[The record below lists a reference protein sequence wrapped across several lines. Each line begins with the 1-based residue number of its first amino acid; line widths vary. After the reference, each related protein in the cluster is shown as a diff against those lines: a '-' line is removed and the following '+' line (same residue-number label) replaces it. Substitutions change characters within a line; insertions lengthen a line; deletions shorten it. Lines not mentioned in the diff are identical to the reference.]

1 MFSEV
6 ILYLPHSK
14 ELKLEEAVQL
24 YEEKVSGER
33 KIQIVKK
40 QVMEFLDDVT
50 EARFFVEE
58 VMKEIDVDQTGFE
71 MDPTL
76 AQENLECENEQM
88 LEHPDYGH
96 INPDIVDVNDEIPI
110 KSIYKK
116 VEIQSI
122 DILKRKTRSLDDFQR
137 HVINKAVKFAK
148 DVVKSR
154 NGFNKLPI
162 SPLLMVHG
170 GAGAGK
176 STVIDVLA
184 QWVELI
190 LQKEGDDLNSP
201 CVIKCAPTGAA
212 AANIEGQT
220 LHSSFNFS
228 YDGKCYS
235 LNDKARDQRREI
247 LKNLKMVSI
256 FSELDFRHLIKK
268 FLLSK
273 KSFLSKIDK
282 YHFFHKRLLFY

>member
-6 ILYLPHSK
+6 ILYFPHTQ
-14 ELKLEEAVQL
+14 ELKLEEAIEL

-58 VMKEIDVDQTGFE
+58 VMKEIDVNQTGFE

-76 AQENLECENEQM
+76 AQENLDCEDEEIV
-88 LEHPDYGH
+88 EHPDYGH
-96 INPDIVDVNDEIPI
+96 INPDIVDMNDEVPL
-110 KSIYKK
+110 KSIYRK
-116 VEIQSI
+116 VEIQSM
-122 DILKRKTRSLDDFQR
+122 DVLKKKTRSLDEFQR

-154 NGFNKLPI
+154 NGFQKLPI

-184 QWVELI
+184 QWMQLI
-190 LQKEGDDLNSP
+190 LQKEGDDLDSP

-235 LNDKARDQRREI
+235 LNDKARDQRRVL

-256 FSELDFRHLIKK
+256 FYNFI
-268 FLLSK
+268 FLHS
-273 KSFLSKIDK
+273 
-282 YHFFHKRLLFY
+282 

>member
-6 ILYLPHSK
+6 ILYFPHTK
-14 ELKLEEAVQL
+14 ELKLEEAIEL

-58 VMKEIDVDQTGFE
+58 VMKEIDVNQTGFE

-76 AQENLECENEQM
+76 AQENLDCEDEEIV
-88 LEHPDYGH
+88 EHPDYGH
-96 INPDIVDVNDEIPI
+96 INPDIVDMNDEVPL
-110 KSIYKK
+110 KSIYRK
-116 VEIQSI
+116 VEIQSM
-122 DILKRKTRSLDDFQR
+122 DILKKKTRSLDEFQR
-137 HVINKAVKFAK
+137 HVINTAVKFAK

-154 NGFNKLPI
+154 NGFQKLPI

-184 QWVELI
+184 QWMQLI
-190 LQKEGDDLNSP
+190 LQKEGDDLDSP

-235 LNDKARDQRREI
+235 LNDKARDQRRVV

-256 FSELDFRHLIKK
+256 FYNFN
-268 FLLSK
+268 FT
-273 KSFLSKIDK
+273 
-282 YHFFHKRLLFY
+282 FFNL